1 MRVIRKRFAAN
12 DDRAIHRLVVEQ
24 LVPFSRLYQ
33 SSTSITFSEIRKR
46 LNHNKTFVAAKGYKQ
61 PYGFISVIRKSNVLF
76 VDMLAVDPR
85 EQGKGLGKELMK
97 MAEDYGKSERCR
109 TAELFVDDSNPKAI
123 GFYLSKGYEIQEYLP
138 ELSCYKMRKKLI
150 R

>member
-1 MRVIRKRFAAN
+1 MIRKRLAAN

-24 LVPFSRLYQ
+24 LAPFSRQYQ
-33 SSTSITFSEIRKR
+33 SGMIISFSEIRKR

-97 MAEDYGKSERCR
+97 MAEEYGKSERCR
-109 TAELFVDDSNPKAI
+109 TAELFVDDSNPNAI
-123 GFYLSKGYEIQEYLP
+123 GFYTSKGYEIQEYIP
-138 ELSCYKMRKKLI
+138 ELSCYRMKKKLV